1 MVQVSI
7 LGYAMSLLCVG
18 LAHEVYLLGFLL
30 FCFGVFWNFVRY
42 IVQYARDRSG
52 ALVW

>member
-30 FCFGVFWNFVRY
+30 TCTIVRLPNLDT
-42 IVQYARDRSG
+42 R
-52 ALVW
+52 